1 MKTCLCC
8 WKKISNV
15 DFHLN
20 QNQLYQARHELAMDK
35 GQDRIDIMK
44 VTLFSE
50 EGGKQSKHE
59 QASSEEDIIS
69 NRHKWNEWLQKQ
81 TKRERERD

>member
-1 MKTCLCC
+1 MSIGDK
-8 WKKISNV
+8 
-15 DFHLN
+15 D
-20 QNQLYQARHELAMDK
+20 ARIMDK
-35 GQDRIDIMK
+35 LEYDYMK

-69 NRHKWNEWLQKQ
+69 NRHK
-81 TKRERERD
+81 